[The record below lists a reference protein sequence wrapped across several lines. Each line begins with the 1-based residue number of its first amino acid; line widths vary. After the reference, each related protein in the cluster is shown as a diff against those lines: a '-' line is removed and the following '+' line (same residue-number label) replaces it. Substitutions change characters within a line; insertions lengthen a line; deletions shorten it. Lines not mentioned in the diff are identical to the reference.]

1 LPVQRIHAYLVHPKK
16 GDEDRSQPP
25 GTDVPLLGQMF
36 NLMDVIYSKSET
48 DCDIDITFRC
58 TSDGKQQN
66 DCRDLLQT
74 YLAAPSLTTGKA
86 IAERLGQTTDL
97 RSALGLLFLIVG
109 KEGKEHKVV
118 ISRFI

>member
-74 YLAAPSLTTGKA
+74 YLAAPSLTTGQA
-86 IAERLGQTTDL
+86 IADDHL